1 MYRISCLDA
10 FDCGSKLDRA
20 KLVSGGVFAYSQC
33 KPVMADMK
41 DKDRNTPITP
51 LVLVDSVH
59 LSVSCEKT
67 CPFRV
72 VSSEM

>member
-1 MYRISCLDA
+1 M
-10 FDCGSKLDRA
+10 
-20 KLVSGGVFAYSQC
+20 SGDVFAYSQC
-33 KPVMADMK
+33 KPVTADMK

-59 LSVSCEKT
+59 LSVLYEKT